1 MAAVTVNRTRG
12 AAVRS
17 MTGFASRQGGDSAGR
32 GWSWEVRSV
41 NSRGLDLRLRLPEGI
56 DGLEPAARKALTEVA
71 SRGALTL
78 SLRLE
83 RSAAPG
89 ALRLDAD
96 ALAGVLA
103 ALARVQEAAEAADI
117 ALAPPSA
124 AEILSLRG
132 VVDSAGGADLPEAAA
147 LLADL
152 PALLAD
158 FDAMRTAEGAALAT
172 VLEGQLARVAG
183 LVDEAAAALPEREAR
198 LAETLAAGVERL
210 LRTLGNAG
218 GPAPDPA
225 RLEQELALILVKSDI
240 AEELDR
246 LRAHVA
252 AARAMLAE
260 AGAVGRKL
268 DFLMQE
274 FNREA
279 NTLCAKAQSGAL
291 TRIGLDLKAVID
303 QMREQVQNL
312 E

>member
-1 MAAVTVNRTRG
+1 MTVNREGG

-17 MTGFASRQGGDSAGR
+17 MTGFAARQGSDVEGR

-41 NSRGLDLRLRLPEGI
+41 NARGLDLRLRLPEGV
-56 DGLEPAARKALTEVA
+56 DGLEPAARKALTETVR
-71 SRGALTL
+71 RGAVTL

-83 RSAAPG
+83 RSGPAG
-89 ALRLDAD
+89 GLRLDPAALD
-96 ALAGVLA
+96 AVLA
-103 ALARVQEAAEAADI
+103 TLARVQDAAEAADI
-117 ALAPPSA
+117 ALTPPSA

-132 VVDSAGGADLPEAAA
+132 VLDTAPTADLPDAAA

-152 PALLAD
+152 PALLAE
-158 FDAMRTAEGAALAT
+158 FDAMRAAEGAALAT
-172 VLEGQLARVAG
+172 VLDAQLDRVAA
-183 LVDEAAAALPEREAR
+183 LVDEAAAALPDREAR
-198 LAETLAAGVERL
+198 MAEALANGVERL
-210 LRTLGNAG
+210 LRNAG
-218 GPAPDPA
+218 TTTPDPA
-225 RLEQELALILVKSDI
+225 RLEQELALILVKADV

-246 LRAHVA
+246 LRAHIA

-260 AGAVGRKL
+260 GGAVGRKL

-303 QMREQVQNL
+303 QMREQVQNV